1 MTGTAASIGVRAIF
15 SFYCLTEAQDVP
27 HARLLRGLDVSLI
40 FQVVASHYA
49 VDAAA
54 LRQRRRHT
62 KLRSLARWLAKRHT
76 SARFSELAEPL
87 GLGGPPSVGN
97 LTRRVE
103 LALPTSRKLGR
114 TIKQLEQQLIRRQDE
129 LQAATGRH
137 KKKEKLD
144 LTPEIHAEAAEMATP
159 CDASRA

>member
-1 MTGTAASIGVRAIF
+1 MGSDLVSLF
-15 SFYCLTEAQDVP
+15 HCLNETRSVP
-27 HARLLRGLDVSLI
+27 HARLLRGLDVSLV

-62 KLRSLARWLAKRHT
+62 ELHSLAAWLAKRHT
-76 SARFSELAEPL
+76 SATLSELAGPL
-87 GLGGPPSVGN
+87 GLGRPPSVGN

-114 TIKQLEQQLIRRQDE
+114 TIKQLEQQLIRRHDE
-129 LQAATGRH
+129 LLDDAGRH
-137 KKKEKLD
+137 KKKKK
-144 LTPEIHAEAAEMATP
+144 
-159 CDASRA
+159 